1 MTVDFGLYSCVAED
15 QLSGR
20 ICFVCSADF
29 ADQRFPDAMP
39 PGRPRACRACI
50 DEQASEVSTEGF
62 TIFEWSTE

>member
-29 ADQRFPDAMP
+29 ADQRFPDATP
-39 PGRPRACRACI
+39 PGRPRACRACR
-50 DEQASEVSTEGF
+50 DEQNAELTLFECSTE
-62 TIFEWSTE
+62 E